1 MARITSKQAKEMNEA
16 YAKVYQNLQ
25 EGRLKD
31 DPRVKALLNTKE
43 KVGLNSGEK
52 VTIEK
57 GEVTDRQT
65 STNNN
70 TKTPVKTQTTQTPVT
85 QSKQSTPT
93 KDTSQGQLDAKSTH
107 NTGGVPQAAANLD
120 KIASSGPGSGSVKVD
135 GKALMNK
142 LRADSGDKVQSSD
155 GQQPSGNQSSGNQS
169 TPGVNRS
176 QTVVRDGNRTTTT
189 TRTSADSTTKEGDA
203 AVQDFKA
210 NREERLNRLRRGG
223 GLRPDGQGPS
233 TGGTPP
239 STQSGSQKPA
249 PQSGGQK
256 PGLMGRLGSLAGKAV
271 GAARNVA
278 GNVKQGAQAVAG
290 GIKQGAQAVSGA
302 LANKGPIQGRQT
314 GAQRRAQQTGQPA
327 PQAQQARPAPQ
338 AQQARPAPQAQ
349 PAQQARPAP
358 QAQPAQQAKPVQA
371 APVAKPVPQ
380 AQPTPQAQPAQQQQ
394 SQRPSP
400 MERRNARL
408 AAQKNNRN
416 PLKRPGAQRAMQMAK
431 ARLAASYDLFDDTV
445 EFLVS
450 EGHAKDKSEAMS
462 IMSESEFI
470 DAFNQELNG

>member
-176 QTVVRDGNRTTTT
+176 QTVVKDGNKTTTT

-210 NREERLNRLRRGG
+210 NREERLNRLRSGG

-239 STQSGSQKPA
+239 STQSGSKKPA

-338 AQQARPAPQAQ
+338 AQPT
-349 PAQQARPAP
+349 
-358 QAQPAQQAKPVQA
+358 QQAKPVQA

-408 AAQKNNRN
+408 AAQRNNRN